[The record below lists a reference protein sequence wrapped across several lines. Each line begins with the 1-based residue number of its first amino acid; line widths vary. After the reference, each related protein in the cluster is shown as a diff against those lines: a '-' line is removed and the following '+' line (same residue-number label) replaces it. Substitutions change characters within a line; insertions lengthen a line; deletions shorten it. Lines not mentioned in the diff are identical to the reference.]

1 MWRPAWVSRLA
12 SLVWVV
18 LVWSAEPAAARAQ
31 ESTAPLREH
40 GCVGCHSLDG
50 AAGQGPSF
58 VGRAGSHRG
67 VYRDGERVTVVA
79 DDAYLRRAIEAPDA
93 EIAEGYAAGFM
104 PRFELDETE
113 VAALVAAIGSVPTQP
128 APSSGTWW
136 PLAVGLFLFVF
147 GHLAMSSA
155 PLRGPLVTRFGEG
168 GFQGLYS
175 LVAFVGLGLIVWGYT
190 LAPYVLIFEPPT
202 WTRWIPNVVMPLAYT
217 LLVMGYTTPSPTMA
231 GMADRAASGPKG
243 IQRIT
248 RHPAL
253 WGFALWGLA
262 HVPANG
268 DLKSSLVFLGVAFL
282 SFAGMVH
289 IDLRRAAH
297 PDDEAWDH
305 FEQQT
310 SIFPFVAIL
319 AGRQKLVLSELGLW
333 RVALGLVG
341 WGAMLA
347 IHQWVIG
354 VSPLP

>member
-58 VGRAGSHRG
+58 VGLAGSHRG

-113 VAALVAAIGSVPTQP
+113 VVALVAAIGSVPTQP

-262 HVPANG
+262 HRPMAI
-268 DLKSSLVFLGVAFL
+268 SS
-282 SFAGMVH
+282 
-289 IDLRRAAH
+289 RASCSSG
-297 PDDEAWDH
+297 WRSSRSRGWC
-305 FEQQT
+305 T
-310 SIFPFVAIL
+310 SICAARRTRTTRPGITSSNRPRSSRSSRSWL
-319 AGRQKLVLSELGLW
+319 ADRSSCSRSSGS
-333 RVALGLVG
+333 
-341 WGAMLA
+341 GASRSA
-347 IHQWVIG
+347 SSAG
-354 VSPLP
+354 ARCSRSTSG